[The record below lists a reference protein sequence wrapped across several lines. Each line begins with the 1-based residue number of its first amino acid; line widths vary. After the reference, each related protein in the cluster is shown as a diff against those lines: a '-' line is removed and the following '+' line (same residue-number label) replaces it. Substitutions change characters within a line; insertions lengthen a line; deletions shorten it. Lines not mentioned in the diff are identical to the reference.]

1 MFFIS
6 TLKLPLN
13 IYCIKLKRLT
23 GTFDIEHIFIQYVQ
37 CMSWIIRLKCPMTKV
52 FPRRRRYSLKQIV
65 PHCNGMPPSVIVV
78 FGLDTRSVVICSSSV
93 VAVMSMFSVVI
104 IVVGNV
110 VDKVD
115 NVEVNLVEV
124 VVCSTNKGN
133 NKITEL
139 LQKERTYLTSCWMK
153 TICICYLEV
162 NWLIP
167 KISACR
173 ARIWSLVASERG
185 ERVTNFIF
193 YRTGWYSAV
202 SIIFTFR
209 WHVYHP

>member
-1 MFFIS
+1 
-6 TLKLPLN
+6 
-13 IYCIKLKRLT
+13 
-23 GTFDIEHIFIQYVQ
+23 
-37 CMSWIIRLKCPMTKV
+37 MTKV

-133 NKITEL
+133 NKITEI
-139 LQKERTYLTSCWMK
+139 LQKERTYLTSC
-153 TICICYLEV
+153 
-162 NWLIP
+162 
-167 KISACR
+167 
-173 ARIWSLVASERG
+173 
-185 ERVTNFIF
+185 
-193 YRTGWYSAV
+193 
-202 SIIFTFR
+202 
-209 WHVYHP
+209 